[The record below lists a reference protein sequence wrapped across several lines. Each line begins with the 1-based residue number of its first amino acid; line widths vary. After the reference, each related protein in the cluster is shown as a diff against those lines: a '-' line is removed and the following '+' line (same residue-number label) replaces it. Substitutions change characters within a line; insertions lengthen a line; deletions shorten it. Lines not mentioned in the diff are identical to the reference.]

1 MARHPI
7 TDPEAAWPVARA
19 ANSLRILPETPAE
32 SDFADLAARFS
43 AASGG
48 GLSAALSADLA
59 LQIVLNEIVEQ
70 ACLATG
76 ATGAALALLRDNEY
90 VCSATSGSTTPELG
104 SRLSATAGLSGECVR
119 TRQAQTC
126 NDILAD
132 ARLEV
137 QLLQRHGARSV
148 SAMPLLHGKDVVGIF
163 AVFSSRPAA
172 FGERDERTL
181 EALSRRAVTNLER
194 AASQP
199 KESPAAAPPAVS
211 EMAATSPKADEDE
224 ERNSVP
230 AAPSDNPQPVPH
242 PVSRPQG
249 SQVVRRGFD
258 VATWVMGAAVLFC
271 AVLLAFQI
279 GRHLGGRRQAQRLNR
294 PAPVV
299 SQTAARTVAETVPVA
314 ASGPSTADA
323 APATASRN
331 TADALNAAQ
340 GKSQA
345 RSKDSRS
352 DGRTQTNRSIESAED
367 VPPGGLSVFQN
378 GKEVFRLVPNQ
389 SGTQSPRP
397 SVSRNAAPTQIG
409 ANTTAD
415 KAVGVQSAASLEPEK
430 TRVVELSFAEA
441 ERSLLH
447 RVEPDYPDVALQQ
460 HIQGQVLLDVRI
472 GVDGSVQGLR
482 VASGPAQL
490 AQAATDA
497 VRQWRFRPR
506 SEQGTPVAVQTTV
519 TLSFRLPQ

>member
-7 TDPEAAWPVARA
+7 TDPEAARPLVRA
-19 ANSLRILPETPAE
+19 ANSLRILPDTPAE

-104 SRLSATAGLSGECVR
+104 SRMSATAGLSGECVR

-181 EALSRRAVTNLER
+181 EALSRRAVVNLER

-199 KESPAAAPPAVS
+199 KESIAAAPPAVS
-211 EMAATSPKADEDE
+211 ETPATSPEAREDR
-224 ERNSVP
+224 ERNRGP
-230 AAPSDNPQPVPH
+230 AAASSDDTQPGPSA
-242 PVSRPQG
+242 VSRPQA
-249 SQVVRRGFD
+249 SQIVRRGFD
-258 VATWVMGAAVLFC
+258 VATWLMGAAVLFC

-279 GRHLGGRRQAQRLNR
+279 GRHLGGRRQGQRLNR
-294 PAPVV
+294 RAPVA
-299 SQTAARTVAETVPVA
+299 SQNASQSPAQTAPVA
-314 ASGPSTADA
+314 AFGPTAGSTPPAPSTRSNADA
-323 APATASRN
+323 PN
-331 TADALNAAQ
+331 AQ
-340 GKSQA
+340 GKS
-345 RSKDSRS
+345 SKDARS
-352 DGRTQTNRSIESAED
+352 DGPARENRLTESGEA
-367 VPPGGLSVFQN
+367 VPPGGLSVYQN
-378 GKEVFRLVPNQ
+378 GKEVFRLAPNQ
-389 SGTQSPRP
+389 SGSQSPRQ
-397 SVSRNAAPTQIG
+397 NAAPSQPVAI
-409 ANTTAD
+409 AAAD
-415 KAVGVQSAASLEPEK
+415 RAIGVQPAASIEPEK
-430 TRVVELSFAEA
+430 ARVVELSSADAEKT
-441 ERSLLH
+441 LLH
-447 RVEPDYPDVALQQ
+447 RVEPDYPDAALQQ

-506 SEQGTPVAVQTTV
+506 SDKGTPVAVQTTV
-519 TLSFRLPQ
+519 TLSFRLPR

>member
-76 ATGAALALLRDNEY
+76 ATGAALALQRDSEY

-119 TRQAQTC
+119 TRQPQTC

-199 KESPAAAPPAVS
+199 KESPAAASPAVS
-211 EMAATSPKADEDE
+211 EMPAAFPEAREDG

-230 AAPSDNPQPVPH
+230 ASPSDNTQPGPH
-242 PVSRPQG
+242 AVSRPQG

-279 GRHLGGRRQAQRLNR
+279 GRHLGGRRQVQRLNR

-299 SQTAARTVAETVPVA
+299 SQTATQTATQTTPV
-314 ASGPSTADA
+314 SPSVPSTADV
-323 APATASRN
+323 APPTVSRGN
-331 TADALNAAQ
+331 ADAPSTVQ
-340 GKSQA
+340 GKS
-345 RSKDSRS
+345 KDARS
-352 DGRTQTNRSIESAED
+352 DGPVRANRSIESAED
-367 VPPGGLSVFQN
+367 VPPGGLSVYQN

-397 SVSRNAAPTQIG
+397 SVSQNAAPTQIG
-409 ANTTAD
+409 ANAAAD
-415 KAVGVQSAASLEPEK
+415 RAVGVQSAASLEPEK
-430 TRVVELSFAEA
+430 ARVVELSFAEA

>member
-7 TDPEAAWPVARA
+7 TDPEAARPIARA
-19 ANSLRILPETPAE
+19 ANNLRILPDTPAE

-148 SAMPLLHGKDVVGIF
+148 SAMPLLHGTDVVGIF

-194 AASQP
+194 AAAQP
-199 KESPAAAPPAVS
+199 KESPAAPVVS
-211 EMAATSPKADEDE
+211 ETSPTPSEAHDGG
-224 ERNSVP
+224 ERNIATELLADSK
-230 AAPSDNPQPVPH
+230 QPGVRA
-242 PVSRPQG
+242 VSRPQG
-249 SQVVRRGFD
+249 SQIVRRGFD
-258 VATWVMGAAVLFC
+258 FATWVMGAAVLLC

-279 GRHLGGRRQAQRLNR
+279 GRHLGGRRQVQRLNR
-294 PAPVV
+294 AATVA
-299 SQTAARTVAETVPVA
+299 SQFRDRPEARTAPLA
-314 ASGPSTADA
+314 ASGPATADA
-323 APATASRN
+323 KLPAANTRSDAPAPNVAR
-331 TADALNAAQ
+331 
-340 GKSQA
+340 GKSQGTSTDA
-345 RSKDSRS
+345 CS
-352 DGRTQTNRSIESAED
+352 DGAVRPNRLVESAET
-367 VPPGGLSVFQN
+367 VPPGGLSVYQN
-378 GKEVFRLVPNQ
+378 GKEVFRLAPNQ
-389 SGTQSPRP
+389 SVAKSPSP
-397 SVSRNAAPTQIG
+397 SVSPNAAPNQAG
-409 ANTTAD
+409 ATAAAD
-415 KAVGVQSAASLEPEK
+415 RAIGVQPAASLEPEK
-430 TRVVELSFAEA
+430 ARVVELSSADAEK
-441 ERSLLH
+441 SLLH
-447 RVEPDYPDVALQQ
+447 RVEPDYPDAALQQ
-460 HIQGQVLLDVRI
+460 HIQGEVLLDVRV

-506 SEQGTPVAVQTTV
+506 SEKGTPVAVQTTV
-519 TLSFRLPQ
+519 TLSFRLHQ

>member
-7 TDPEAAWPVARA
+7 TDPEAARPIARP
-19 ANSLRILPETPAE
+19 ANGLRILPDTPAE
-32 SDFADLAARFS
+32 TDFADLAARFS

-104 SRLSATAGLSGECVR
+104 SRLSGTAGLSGECVR

-194 AASQP
+194 AAAQP
-199 KESPAAAPPAVS
+199 KETPAAASPAVS
-211 EMAATSPKADEDE
+211 ETPATSPEAREDRE
-224 ERNSVP
+224 QNSSP
-230 AAPSDNPQPVPH
+230 ASSSDNTQSDSRT
-242 PVSRPQG
+242 VSKPQG
-249 SQVVRRGFD
+249 SQIVRRGFD

-279 GRHLGGRRQAQRLNR
+279 GRHLGGRRQGQRLNR

-299 SQTAARTVAETVPVA
+299 SQNAPQTLAQTTPIA
-314 ASGPSTADA
+314 ASGPGTADA
-323 APATASRN
+323 TPPAASSRSN
-331 TADALNAAQ
+331 ADAANPAQ
-340 GKSQA
+340 GKS
-345 RSKDSRS
+345 SKDARS
-352 DGRTQTNRSIESAED
+352 DGPARGNRLTESGEA
-367 VPPGGLSVFQN
+367 VPPGGLSVYQN

-389 SGTQSPRP
+389 SGTRSLSP
-397 SVSRNAAPTQIG
+397 SVSQNAAPSQAG
-409 ANTTAD
+409 ATAAAD
-415 KAVGVQSAASLEPEK
+415 KAIGVQSAASLEPEK
-430 TRVVELSFAEA
+430 ARVVELSFADA

-447 RVEPDYPDVALQQ
+447 RVEPDYPDAALQQ
-460 HIQGQVLLDVRI
+460 HVQGQVLLDVRI
-472 GVDGSVQGLR
+472 GTDGSVQGLR

-506 SEQGTPVAVQTTV
+506 SEKGSPVAVQTTV